1 MRLFYI
7 TLLNRRYTMLQYE
20 ELKHSLL
27 EYEERLTQLGEA
39 LGIESMND
47 EIKTLEEQTA
57 AEGFW
62 NDLENS
68 QKVQTR
74 IAQLKNKVKAYD
86 GLKGQYD
93 DALVLIELAD
103 EAEDPDMFDECK
115 TGVDAFIEKLESMT
129 LSTLLS
135 GEYDDNNAILT
146 FHAGAG
152 GTEAQDW
159 NQMLVRMYQHWGE
172 KKGFKVSML
181 DFLDGD
187 EAGLKSAVLLI
198 EGENAYGYLKGEMG
212 VHRLVRI
219 SPFDASGRRHTS
231 FASLEVMPEIDD
243 TVEVEI
249 SPDDLKIDYYRSSGA
264 GGQKVNK
271 TSSAVRITHIPTGI
285 VCACQVER
293 SQHQNREVAMK
304 MLKSK
309 LIEIKE
315 REHLDK
321 IGDIKGEQREIAWG
335 SQIRS
340 YVFMPYT
347 LAKDHRTG
355 FEMGNIQAV
364 MDGDIDGFINAYL
377 KMESLK
383 SQQG

>member
-1 MRLFYI
+1 
-7 TLLNRRYTMLQYE
+7 MLQYE
-20 ELKHSLL
+20 ELRLSLL
-27 EYEERLTQLGEA
+27 DYSDKLKQLGEA
-39 LGIESMND
+39 LGIEQMNSEVSD
-47 EIKTLEEQTA
+47 LEKQTE

-62 NDLENS
+62 NDVENS
-68 QKVQTR
+68 QKIQQR
-74 IAQLKNKVKAYD
+74 ITKLKNKIKAYE
-86 GLKGQYD
+86 GLSGQYD

-115 TGVDAFIEKLESMT
+115 ETVDGFVTKLEEMT

-135 GEYDDNNAILT
+135 GEYDNSPAILT

-159 NQMLVRMYQHWGE
+159 NQMLVRMYQHWAE
-172 KKGFKVSML
+172 KHGFSVSMI

-187 EAGLKSAVLLI
+187 EAGLKSAVLRI

-249 SPDDLKIDYYRSSGA
+249 NPDDLKIDYYRSSGA

-304 MLKSK
+304 MLRSK

-377 KMESLK
+377 KMESLN